1 MGSPQKSQ
9 TQYFL
14 FRERRSWQQRG
25 PEEVLTPPSDQCS
38 RDLERVNFLKSCALV
53 IQTVDSTVTP
63 DLGHSMLPSWPC
75 SCRALPAKWNFGGHI
90 PANREVSTPSQWL
103 HKVEPSQLS
112 RPLARNGN
120 QRFEFIFHVHC
131 VWFSLRNRLK
141 YNACAYIN
149 AIKLVQTAGKSLI
162 NSSNGLQ
169 IAL

>member
-1 MGSPQKSQ
+1 MGSPPKSQ

-14 FRERRSWQQRG
+14 LRERRSWQQRG

-38 RDLERVNFLKSCALV
+38 RDLERVNFLKSNALV

-90 PANREVSTPSQWL
+90 PGNREVSTPSQWL